1 MKKFF
6 KSKLFSLIILM
17 FMAIVTVIFGSISY
31 SRFEF
36 NYHDEIIAEYADFCL
51 SHDGEGKSTI
61 LTTITDDDYTH
72 EGSMSVSV
80 VNQIEIDGVLK
91 TSLRMIS
98 FTMRTPT
105 AEELEAGVIYDVWGT
120 KVCDIA
126 EDTNKYDVVL
136 TDTFGSPLSS
146 HVELGIKNSDNTIS
160 PDVKNVN
167 LGISRKKSSGISE
180 IDGIEYITIVIETSS
195 PYKNTLAF
203 TISVSNR
210 KIMFTPTYST
220 YFSNED
226 LKVNVITSNSYV
238 FDDDDDSMI
247 STNPVKVLLTFTQN
261 DLVFDYER
269 FRLSVEGNLS
279 VGNQVFTNQY
289 SYTSSSIELYLMPG
303 SDIDLHFYVKDPTY
317 SIQAQVFFDMDEDET
332 ILIETGKP
340 DIDYTSECA
349 GLTKATDGKYYV
361 VNK

>member
-1 MKKFF
+1 MKKFL

-61 LTTITDDDYTH
+61 LTNIVDEDYTH
-72 EGSMSVSV
+72 NGSMSVSV
-80 VNQIEIDGVLK
+80 VNQIEKDGVLK

-105 AEELEAGVIYDVWGT
+105 AKELAAGVIYDVWGT

-126 EDTNKYDVVL
+126 KDTNKYDVVL
-136 TDTFGSPLSS
+136 TDAFGATLSS

-160 PDVKNVN
+160 KEIENVN
-167 LGISRKKSSGISE
+167 LGISRKKSSGILE

-203 TISVSNR
+203 TISVSSR

-238 FDDDDDSMI
+238 FDDDDDSRI
-247 STNPVKVLLTFTQN
+247 STNAVKVLLTFTKN

-279 VGNQVFTNQY
+279 VGNQVFVNQY
-289 SYTSSSIELYLMPG
+289 SYTTSSIELYLMPG

-332 ILIETGKP
+332 ILIADDKP
-340 DIDYTSECA
+340 DIDYTKECA